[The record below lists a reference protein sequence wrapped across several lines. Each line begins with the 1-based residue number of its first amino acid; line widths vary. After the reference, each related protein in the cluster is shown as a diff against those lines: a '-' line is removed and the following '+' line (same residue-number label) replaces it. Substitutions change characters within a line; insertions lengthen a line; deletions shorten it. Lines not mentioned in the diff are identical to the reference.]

1 VDGKAGGCPQIV
13 GWAGTRGRKGRE
25 AVPLASGWIIFE
37 GVVHCYSP
45 KKEALKWHA
54 GA

>member
-1 VDGKAGGCPQIV
+1 VGSRTGGPPEIS
-13 GWAGTRGRKGRE
+13 WAGTGGREGRE
-25 AVPLASGWIIFE
+25 AVPLAFGLIIFE